1 MVQRVRLPS
10 GQRGAGHPFREHP
23 RRLRPRER
31 HLVHSDL
38 LHWNVLVE
46 DDTVTG
52 LLDWGSSIYG
62 DFVYDIAWL
71 TFWWPWYPQWKEID
85 VAHEVRA
92 HYARTGLVVA
102 SFSERLRCYELRI
115 GLGDLNWYLSRGDD
129 VNLERVAKRIDR
141 LCATDA

>member
-10 GQRGAGHPFREHP
+10 GQREAGHPFREHP

-92 HYARTGLVVA
+92 HNARTGLVVP

-115 GLGDLNWYLSRGDD
+115 GLGNLDWYLSRGDD